1 MCVFP
6 LHIGP
11 DSWKIPD
18 IAFLWVS
25 FHNPPGNWPVRATTC
40 WINHFY
46 FAFQNNVGLSVQQ
59 NNNYGTP
66 PFANPSN
73 MDKVCGFTEETSYF
87 FNTKLVTSYH
97 YVFKT
102 SSLQT
107 LKKKI
112 SRKSFSETI
121 FQSFPFDN
129 LNFCNSMQRCQE
141 SPRCGEDFLFMK
153 KGWRQTRGNKTKNM
167 GSDSLI
173 LLYCLSSLVA
183 MTVVMVVSHPWK
195 KAVWGS
201 LGVFCPLITSFSK
214 MKTIP
219 DCPMGGGQMG
229 GWVGVTGCLNSVRDN
244 CTIGTGRPPLF
255 IWGNCPLKHISTIDL
270 CYAQNWTRKTT
281 THARF
286 L

>member
-66 PFANPSN
+66 PFANASN
-73 MDKVCGFTEETSYF
+73 MDKICGFTEETPYF

-129 LNFCNSMQRCQE
+129 LNFCNSMQRCQD

-153 KGWRQTRGNKTKNM
+153 KVDGKHGKKPCCDGGESSLKKSRVRLSGRVLPSDYFLLQDENNLWLSDGR
-167 GSDSLI
+167 GSDGGLDG
-173 LLYCLSSLVA
+173 
-183 MTVVMVVSHPWK
+183 
-195 KAVWGS
+195 WGS
-201 LGVFCPLITSFSK
+201 PAV
-214 MKTIP
+214 
-219 DCPMGGGQMG
+219 
-229 GWVGVTGCLNSVRDN
+229 
-244 CTIGTGRPPLF
+244 
-255 IWGNCPLKHISTIDL
+255 
-270 CYAQNWTRKTT
+270 
-281 THARF
+281 
-286 L
+286 

>member
-25 FHNPPGNWPVRATTC
+25 FHNPPGNWPARATTC

-66 PFANPSN
+66 PFANASN
-73 MDKVCGFTEETSYF
+73 MDKICGFTEETPYF

-129 LNFCNSMQRCQE
+129 LNFCNSMQRCQD

-153 KGWRQTRGNKTKNM
+153 KVDGKHRETKQKTWGVTHWYCFTVFPVWSPWLLWWWWVIPEK
-167 GSDSLI
+167 GRLRLSGHVLPSDYF
-173 LLYCLSSLVA
+173 LLQDENNLWLSDGRRVR
-183 MTVVMVVSHPWK
+183 WGDG
-195 KAVWGS
+195 WGS
-201 LGVFCPLITSFSK
+201 LAV
-214 MKTIP
+214 
-219 DCPMGGGQMG
+219 
-229 GWVGVTGCLNSVRDN
+229 
-244 CTIGTGRPPLF
+244 
-255 IWGNCPLKHISTIDL
+255 
-270 CYAQNWTRKTT
+270 
-281 THARF
+281 
-286 L
+286 